1 MSTVLEFTVNG
12 FLTDCSLISIDGTV
26 YHLHSELLFRGTK
39 LSLIDIKPIWEHIPT
54 DILMDIVRHLYTG
67 TCHLSF
73 ANIKSILDA
82 CSKLELWGMKSSCAR
97 FISKHMQYKD
107 CAKYYNRARNHN
119 WLYYKDLISEHARS
133 FCQQSKEVIQS
144 LSIVEIKSIMGLL
157 TSLSEDEFVKLKVIL
172 CWLQRACPLPD
183 KQVLLEMVNYI
194 RIVLP
199 EFNVVKTLAKNHKF
213 EKILAKSLLKDTDLQ
228 GSQQSTIASVNE
240 DNLYYYDQD
249 FHSQHKTLHID
260 ADIDMGTALTSY
272 KSTVVLAGSLKKSRG
287 KKLTMID
294 LKSQRE
300 FQIADLP
307 EPLCGPALIRSDNSV
322 YILGGFKPLKDIPIN
337 PDDFETSTHVYC
349 LDLETQNWRQLP
361 NMPIPVAWGLTA
373 NTSEHLYVI
382 GGETLINQFTNKVQI
397 FDKERETWSL
407 GPPMPFQCCS
417 YRSARVI
424 HNHLITIF
432 TENRSIIYDCKHKVF
447 INNLDYRDKS
457 PYNNCEILAAVD
469 SEDNVIVSDGSSNE
483 LKLFRYEPLTDGVFV
498 RL

>member
-1 MSTVLEFTVNG
+1 M
-12 FLTDCSLISIDGTV
+12 
-26 YHLHSELLFRGTK
+26 
-39 LSLIDIKPIWEHIPT
+39 PT
-54 DILMDIVRHLYTG
+54 DILMNIVRHLYTG
-67 TCHLSF
+67 TCHLTF
-73 ANIKSILDA
+73 ANINSIVA
-82 CSKLELWGMKSSCAR
+82 AFSELELWDMKSSCAR
-97 FISKHMQYKD
+97 FIRENMKYKD
-107 CAKYYNRARNHN
+107 CADHYNTARNHN

-133 FCQQSKEVIQS
+133 FCRQSKEVIQS

-157 TSLSEDEFVKLKVIL
+157 SSLSEDEFVKLKVIL
-172 CWLQRACPLPD
+172 CWLQRACPLSD
-183 KQVLLEMVNYI
+183 KQVLLEMVNYT

-199 EFNVVKTLAKNHKF
+199 EFNAVKTLAKNHKF

-249 FHSQHKTLHID
+249 FHGQQKTLHID
-260 ADIDMGTALTSY
+260 ADVDMGTALTSY
-272 KSTVVLAGSLKKSRG
+272 KSTVLLAGSLMKSRG

-294 LKSQRE
+294 LKSRRE

-307 EPLCGPALIRSDNSV
+307 DPLCGPALIRSDNSV
-322 YILGGFKPLKDIPIN
+322 YVLGGFKLLKDILSN
-337 PDDFETSTHVYC
+337 PDDFETSTYVYC
-349 LDLETQNWRQLP
+349 LDLETQDWRQLP

-397 FDKERETWSL
+397 FDKERETWFL

-424 HNHLITIF
+424 HNNLITIF
-432 TENRSIIYDCKHKVF
+432 TENRSIAYQCRHNVF

-457 PYNNCEILAAVD
+457 PFNNYEILAAVD
-469 SEDNVIVSDGSSNE
+469 SEDNVIVGDGSSNE
-483 LKLFRYEPLTDGVFV
+483 LKLFRYEPLTDRVFV